1 MTCSF
6 FTSREGLEIHPP
18 VQNVTP
24 AAQTWADTGM
34 EREHPPPVCCEEP
47 PLVASDGPASSRNH
61 QRVLRF
67 TDVTGSVGTVP
78 KIRFFSSF
86 PKAFFR
92 SCVFHVTFLPLYLSN
107 RVKGIGK
114 SKQNVL
120 FRSGMFYSI
129 NIKNIEGF
137 SYLQ

>member
-1 MTCSF
+1 MPRGASARGVRW
-6 FTSREGLEIHPP
+6 SRKL
-18 VQNVTP
+18 T
-24 AAQTWADTGM
+24 
-34 EREHPPPVCCEEP
+34 EP
-47 PLVASDGPASSRNH
+47 S
-61 QRVLRF
+61 RVLRF

-78 KIRFFSSF
+78 KIRLFSSF

-129 NIKNIEGF
+129 NIKNVEGF
-137 SYLQ
+137 S